1 MSQTQGDPVADPAV
15 AIAEALEIARQA
27 LGMEAGYVTEFT
39 GGEQVYR
46 ELAGEAGSFDM
57 RLNEG
62 YRLDG
67 SYCMRMALG
76 EIPNLIPDSSAEE
89 GVRDLA
95 ITELG
100 KIGAYVGVPIKFSD
114 GSVYGSVCTVSHE
127 ARPDLRER
135 DVLVLSAIARLIGA
149 ELERVQTLRENQQLG
164 GRIGELEAELEEL
177 RVALQAAEAGGGDGD
192 FVDARGWRPD

>member
-1 MSQTQGDPVADPAV
+1 MSETHGRPDLDASPA
-15 AIAEALEIARQA
+15 IGEALEIARRA

-46 ELAGEAGSFDM
+46 ELAGDAGSFDM

-67 SYCMRMALG
+67 SYCLRMAMG
-76 EIPNLIPDSSAEE
+76 EIPNVIPDSSAEA

-95 ITELG
+95 ITRLG
-100 KIGAYVGVPIKFSD
+100 EIGAYVGVPIKFSD
-114 GSVYGSVCTVSHE
+114 GRIFGSVCTVSHE
-127 ARPDLRER
+127 PRPDLRER
-135 DVLVLSAIARLIGA
+135 DMLVLSAIARLIGA
-149 ELERVQTLRENQQLG
+149 ELERVETLKHNAQLDS
-164 GRIGELEAELEEL
+164 RIGELEAELEEL
-177 RVALQAAEAGGGDGD
+177 RVALQAAEAGSGGDD

>member
-1 MSQTQGDPVADPAV
+1 MSQTQGDPDAGH

-46 ELAGEAGSFDM
+46 ELAGDAGSFDM

-67 SYCMRMALG
+67 SYCLRMALG
-76 EIPNLIPDSSAEE
+76 EIPNLITDSSEE
-89 GVRDLA
+89 AGVRDLA

-100 KIGAYVGVPIKFSD
+100 EIGAYVGVPIKFSD
-114 GSVYGSVCTVSHE
+114 GTVYGSVCTVSHE
-127 ARPDLRER
+127 PRPDLRER

-149 ELERVQTLRENQQLG
+149 ELERVQTLRKNEVLG
-164 GRIGELEAELEEL
+164 GRIGALEAELEEL
-177 RVALQAAEAGGGDGD
+177 RVALQTAEASGDGG
-192 FVDARGWRPD
+192 FVDVRGWRPD

>member
-1 MSQTQGDPVADPAV
+1 MSETHARPDLDAAPA
-15 AIAEALEIARQA
+15 IGEALDIARRA

-39 GGEQVYR
+39 RGEQVYR
-46 ELAGEAGSFDM
+46 ELSGDAGSFDM

-76 EIPNLIPDSSAEE
+76 EIPNLITDTSAEA

-95 ITELG
+95 ITQLG
-100 KIGAYVGVPIKFSD
+100 EIGAYVGVPIKFSD
-114 GSVYGSVCTVSHE
+114 GRIFGSVCTVSHE
-127 ARPDLRER
+127 PRPELRER

-149 ELERVQTLRENQQLG
+149 ELERVETARRNLVLDG
-164 GRIGELEAELEEL
+164 KIGELEAELEEL
-177 RVALQAAEAGGGDGD
+177 RVALQAAESSAGGDG

>member
-1 MSQTQGDPVADPAV
+1 MSQTQGGPAEDLAP
-15 AIAEALEIARQA
+15 AITEVLEIARRA

-76 EIPNLIPDSSAEE
+76 EIPNLIPDSSAEA

-100 KIGAYVGVPIKFSD
+100 RIGAYVGVPIKFSD
-114 GSVYGSVCTVSHE
+114 GRVYGSVCTVSHE
-127 ARPDLRER
+127 PRPDLRER
-135 DVLVLSAIARLIGA
+135 DVLVLTAIARLIGA
-149 ELERVQTLRENQQLG
+149 ELERVQTAKENEQLG

-177 RVALQAAEAGGGDGD
+177 RAALQTAEASGDSG
-192 FVDARGWRPD
+192 FVDVRGWRPD

>member
-1 MSQTQGDPVADPAV
+1 MSESQGSAGWDAAP
-15 AIAEALEIARQA
+15 AIAEALEIARKA

-46 ELAGEAGSFDM
+46 ELAGDAGSFDM

-76 EIPNLIPDSSAEE
+76 EIPNLIRDSSAEA

-95 ITELG
+95 ITRLG
-100 KIGAYVGVPIKFSD
+100 EIGAYVGVPIKFSD
-114 GSVYGSVCTVSHE
+114 GRVYGSVCTVSHQP
-127 ARPDLRER
+127 RPDLQER
-135 DVLVLSAIARLIGA
+135 DMLVLSAIARLIGA
-149 ELERVQTLRENQQLG
+149 ELERVETVKQNALLDT
-164 GRIGELEAELEEL
+164 RIGELEAELEEL
-177 RVALQAAEAGGGDGD
+177 RVALQAAETSGGEDG